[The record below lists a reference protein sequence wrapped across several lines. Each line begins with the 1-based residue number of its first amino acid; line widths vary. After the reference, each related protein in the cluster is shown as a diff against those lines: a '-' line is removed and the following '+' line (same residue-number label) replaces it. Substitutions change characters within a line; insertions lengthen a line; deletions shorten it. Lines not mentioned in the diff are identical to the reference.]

1 MATKLTKKTSTP
13 IKPIK
18 KIVNPSATKSR
29 DKSTPVMVTP
39 KQYTYALGRRRVAT
53 ARVRL
58 FKGKQEIMINGK
70 LASEYWPSKNQQ
82 SLFLMPFVLTKTLGQ
97 YSATA
102 KIKGS
107 GSMGQIGAFVHGL
120 SRAFNKLDRDKYRA
134 VLKENGFLT
143 RDPRMKETRKVGQG
157 GKARR
162 KKQSPKR

>member
-13 IKPIK
+13 IKPK
-18 KIVNPSATKSR
+18 KREPSKPAASDRGKSSP
-29 DKSTPVMVTP
+29 KMVTP
-39 KQYTYALGRRRVAT
+39 KQYTYAVGRRRSAT

-58 FKGKQEIMINGK
+58 FKGKQDILINGK

-82 SLFLMPFVLTKTLGQ
+82 SLFQVPFVLTKTLGQ

-107 GSMGQIGAFVHGL
+107 GSMGQIGAFTHGL
-120 SRAFNKLDRDKYRA
+120 SRAFNKLDKDKYRPA
-134 VLKENGFLT
+134 LKEAGLLT
-143 RDPRMKETRKVGQG
+143 RDSRMKETRKVGQG
-157 GKARR
+157 GKARH